1 MQKVW
6 IELIIL
12 IAFSAYFSAAETALT
27 TFNRI
32 RMREKA
38 DAGNKSAVLLLKM
51 VEYKPKMLSA
61 ILICNN
67 IVNIAASAL
76 ATTIAMS
83 IGLNVGIMTLILTFI
98 ILIFGEITPKN
109 AASIKAEALALMYVR
124 VIWFFMWLLTPVIWL
139 INKICSGVLWLL
151 HIDMHGTGDA
161 TTEGELRTFV
171 DVSHEDG
178 VIESEEKEMINNV
191 VDFGDSMAKDIM
203 TPRIDVTEINID
215 AAYEEL
221 KAIFENERYTRIP
234 VYKDDTDNVIGI
246 INMKD
251 FFLKADEEHFRT
263 TDIMR
268 DAYYTYET
276 KSTSELL
283 VEMQEESVPMA
294 IVLNEYGSAEG
305 VVTMEDLIEEI
316 VGEIKDEYDEDEEQ
330 LIEEI
335 GSREFMVEASVKID
349 DLNDEIG
356 TDLYSNDYDS
366 VGGYIIGCIDRIP
379 QPGET
384 ILTDEGIAFE
394 IIEGSG
400 NRIDRVRITLPD
412 TKNNDNG
419 KNNKTDKETE

>member
-1 MQKVW
+1 MRVW
-6 IELIIL
+6 TELIIL
-12 IAFSAYFSAAETALT
+12 IFLSAFFSAAETALT
-27 TFNRI
+27 TFNKI

-38 DAGNKSAVLLLKM
+38 EAGDKSAALLLKIS
-51 VEYKPKMLSA
+51 EEKPKMLSA

-67 IVNIAASAL
+67 IVNLAASAL

-83 IGLNVGIMTLILTFI
+83 IGLNVGIMTLLLTFA
-98 ILIFGEITPKN
+98 ILVFGEITPKN
-109 AASIKAEALALMYVR
+109 AATIKANTLALFYVR
-124 VIWFFMWLLTPVIWL
+124 IIWVLMCILTPVIWL
-139 INKICSGVLWLL
+139 INRLCGGVLRLL
-151 HIDMHGTGDA
+151 RIDMNGAYDV

-178 VIESEEKEMINNV
+178 VIESEEKQMINNV

-203 TPRIDVTEINID
+203 TPRIDVTEVNID
-215 AAYEEL
+215 ATYDEL
-221 KAIFENERYTRIP
+221 RTIFMNDKYTRIP
-234 VYKDDTDNVIGI
+234 VYKDDTDNVIGV

-251 FFLKADEEHFRT
+251 FFIKADEEHFRT

-268 DAYYTYET
+268 DAYYTFET

-356 TDLYSNDYDS
+356 TSLHSDDYDS

-394 IIEGSG
+394 IVEGAG

-412 TKNNDNG
+412 
-419 KNNKTDKETE
+419 NKTADKEI

>member
-6 IELIIL
+6 IELVIL
-12 IAFSAYFSAAETALT
+12 IALSAFFSAAETALT
-27 TFNRI
+27 TFNKI

-38 DAGNKSAVLLLKM
+38 DSGNKSAALLLKM
-51 VEYKPKMLSA
+51 VEDKPKMLSA

-98 ILIFGEITPKN
+98 ILVFGEITPKN
-109 AASIKAEALALMYVR
+109 AATVKAEALALIYVR
-124 VIWFFMWLLTPVIWL
+124 IIWFFMWILTPVIWL
-139 INKICSGVLWLL
+139 INKICSIVLWIIR
-151 HIDMHGTGDA
+151 IDMNGGSDA

-178 VIESEEKEMINNV
+178 VIESEEKAMINNV

-203 TPRIDVTEINID
+203 TPRIDVTEVNID
-215 AAYEEL
+215 ADYDEMMD
-221 KAIFENERYTRIP
+221 IFESDKYTRIP

-246 INMKD
+246 INVKD
-251 FFLKADEEHFRT
+251 FFLKADREHFRT

-268 DAYYTYET
+268 DAYYTFET

-283 VEMQEESVPMA
+283 VEMQEESAPMA

-305 VVTMEDLIEEI
+305 IVTMEDLIEEI

-335 GSREFMVEASVKID
+335 GSREFMVEASVKMD

-356 TDLYSNDYDS
+356 TDLHSDDYDS

-384 ILTDEGIAFE
+384 IMTDDGITFE

-412 TKNNDNG
+412 NKENNI

>member
-1 MQKVW
+1 MRVW
-6 IELIIL
+6 AELIIL
-12 IAFSAYFSAAETALT
+12 IILSAFFSAAETSLT
-27 TFNRI
+27 TFNKI

-38 DAGNKSAVLLLKM
+38 EAGDRRAALLLKITD
-51 VEYKPKMLSA
+51 EKPKLLSA

-67 IVNIAASAL
+67 IVNLAASAL

-83 IGLNVGIMTLILTFI
+83 IGLNVGIMTLLLTFV

-109 AASIKAEALALMYVR
+109 AATVRANTLALFYVR
-124 VIWFFMWLLTPVIWL
+124 IIWALMCILTPVIWL
-139 INKICSGVLWLL
+139 INKLCGGVLWLL
-151 HIDMHGTGDA
+151 RIDMNGAYDT

-178 VIESEEKEMINNV
+178 VIESEEKQMINNV

-203 TPRIDVTEINID
+203 TPRIDVTEVNID
-215 AAYEEL
+215 ATYDEL
-221 KAIFENERYTRIP
+221 KTIFMNDKYTRIP

-251 FFLKADEEHFRT
+251 FFIKADEEHFRT

-268 DAYYTYET
+268 DAYFTFET

-356 TDLYSNDYDS
+356 TSLHSDDYDS
-366 VGGYIIGCIDRIP
+366 VGGYIIGCVDRIP

-394 IIEGSG
+394 IVEGAG

-412 TKNNDNG
+412 
-419 KNNKTDKETE
+419 NKTADKEI